1 MRKPIQVGDLLSWI
15 TLEECTIL
23 VLDIKQKYDGRI
35 SNIYTV
41 LTSEGKVEKYFEGEI
56 KSFNVISSGQPNI

>member
-15 TLEECTIL
+15 VLEECTIL

-41 LTSEGKVEKYFEGEI
+41 LTSEGKVEKYYEDAMRSYNI
-56 KSFNVISSGQPNI
+56 ISPSSRQ

>member
-15 TLEECTIL
+15 AVEECTIL

-41 LTSEGKVEKYFEGEI
+41 LTSEGNVAKYYENTMRSYKI
-56 KSFNVISSGQPNI
+56 ISPAAA

>member
-41 LTSEGKVEKYFEGEI
+41 LTSDGHVVKYYENTMRSY
-56 KSFNVISSGQPNI
+56 KVISPSSRQ

>member
-41 LTSEGKVEKYFEGEI
+41 LTSEGKVEKYYENTMRSYKI
-56 KSFNVISSGQPNI
+56 ISSAAA

>member
-15 TLEECTIL
+15 VIEECTIL

-41 LTSEGKVEKYFEGEI
+41 LTSEGKVEKYYEDEI
-56 KSFNVISSGQPNI
+56 SSFKVISSASKQ

>member
-1 MRKPIQVGDLLSWI
+1 MRKPIQVGDLLSW
-15 TLEECTIL
+15 TVLEECTIL

-56 KSFNVISSGQPNI
+56 KSFKVISSAKS

>member
-15 TLEECTIL
+15 ALEDCTIL

-41 LTSEGKVEKYFEGEI
+41 LTSEGKIETYYERTMNSYK
-56 KSFNVISSGQPNI
+56 VISPSSR

>member
-1 MRKPIQVGDLLSWI
+1 MRKPIQVGDLLSW
-15 TLEECTIL
+15 LAVEECTIL

-41 LTSEGKVEKYFEGEI
+41 LTSEGKIETYYERTMN
-56 KSFNVISSGQPNI
+56 SFHVISSAST

>member
-15 TLEECTIL
+15 ALEECTIL

-41 LTSEGKVEKYFEGEI
+41 LTSEGKIEKYYERTMNSYKI
-56 KSFNVISSGQPNI
+56 ISSAAA

>member
-15 TLEECTIL
+15 ALEDCTIL

-41 LTSEGKVEKYFEGEI
+41 LTSEGKI
-56 KSFNVISSGQPNI
+56 KTYYERTMNLYKVISPSSR

>member
-1 MRKPIQVGDLLSWI
+1 MRKSIQVGDLLSWI

-41 LTSEGKVEKYFEGEI
+41 LTSEGKVEKYYENTMRSYKI
-56 KSFNVISSGQPNI
+56 ISPSSRQ

>member
-15 TLEECTIL
+15 ALEECTIL

-41 LTSEGKVEKYFEGEI
+41 LTSEGKIEKYYEQA
-56 KSFNVISSGQPNI
+56 ISSYKIISSAAA

>member
-15 TLEECTIL
+15 AVEECTIL

-41 LTSEGKVEKYFEGEI
+41 LTSEGHVVKYYENQMNSY
-56 KSFNVISSGQPNI
+56 KVISSAST